1 MSDLLVKAKSGDKLA
16 FEELIEPIQIKL
28 YKTARLYFFVE
39 EEVTDIVKKTLK
51 IVFKEIVN
59 AKTEKDLLILGL
71 KFLVR
76 SCEKTAKKRMNNK
89 KWLAKTRDEKYKSEY
104 EAYRKESPLEE
115 YITSLEKEN
124 RLIAILYFYDELT
137 TKEIANILRISEKII
152 KKTVDDVRTKLYE
165 MISNEG
171 VKKYNEYV

>member
-1 MSDLLVKAKSGDKLA
+1 MSDLLTKAKSGDKQA
-16 FEELIEPIQIKL
+16 FEQLIEPIEIKL

-39 EEVTDIVKKTLK
+39 EEVTNIVKKTLK

-76 SCEKTAKKRMNNK
+76 SCEKTAKKRVNNK
-89 KWLAKTRDEKYKSEY
+89 KWLAKTHDEKYKSEY
-104 EAYRKESPLEE
+104 EAYRKESPLEG
-115 YITSLEKEN
+115 YITSLKKEN

-137 TKEIANILRISEKII
+137 TKEISRILKISERVI
-152 KKTVDDVRTKLYE
+152 KKIVDETRTNLYE